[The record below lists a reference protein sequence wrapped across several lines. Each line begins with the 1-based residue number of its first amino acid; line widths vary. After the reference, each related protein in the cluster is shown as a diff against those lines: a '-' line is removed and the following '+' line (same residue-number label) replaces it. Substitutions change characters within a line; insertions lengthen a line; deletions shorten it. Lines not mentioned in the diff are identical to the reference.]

1 MKSNSDLRQRAESI
15 MRLMEQ
21 RDELTMDIKA
31 AFDAA
36 ASVGFNKQAMRKAI
50 RIAGMDA
57 TKRAKHES
65 EQGDLI
71 LYLQEIEG
79 RLIEDAHTQT
89 EATLAYLEQ
98 SRKLREAAE

>member
-1 MKSNSDLRQRAESI
+1 MRSNSDLRSRAESI

-50 RIAGMDA
+50 RIASMDA
-57 TKRAKHES
+57 TKREKHNS
-65 EQGDLI
+65 EQMDLE
-71 LYLQEIEG
+71 LYLAEIEG
-79 RLIEDAHTQT
+79 RQM
-89 EATLAYLEQ
+89 
-98 SRKLREAAE
+98 REAAE

>member
-1 MKSNSDLRQRAESI
+1 MRNSDLRQRAESI

-36 ASVGFNKQAMRKAI
+36 ASVGFNKAAMRKAI

-57 TKRAKHES
+57 TKRAKHDSSQLDIE
-65 EQGDLI
+65 I
-71 LYLQEIEG
+71 YLAEIEG
-79 RLIEDAHTQT
+79 RQM
-89 EATLAYLEQ
+89 
-98 SRKLREAAE
+98 EAAG

>member
-1 MKSNSDLRQRAESI
+1 MSKTNSDLRSRAESI

-50 RIAGMDA
+50 KVAALDA
-57 TKRAKHES
+57 DKRAKHES
-65 EQGDLI
+65 EQSDLI
-71 LYLQEIEG
+71 LYLAEIEG
-79 RLIEDAHTQT
+79 RQM
-89 EATLAYLEQ
+89 
-98 SRKLREAAE
+98 EAAE

>member
-1 MKSNSDLRQRAESI
+1 MRSNSDLRSRAESI

-36 ASVGFNKQAMRKAI
+36 ASVGFNKAAMRKAI

-57 TKRAKHES
+57 TKREKHNS
-65 EQGDLI
+65 EQMDLE
-71 LYLQEIEG
+71 LYLSEIEG
-79 RLIEDAHTQT
+79 RQM
-89 EATLAYLEQ
+89 
-98 SRKLREAAE
+98 EAAG

>member
-1 MKSNSDLRQRAESI
+1 MSKTNSDLRSRAESI

-50 RIAGMDA
+50 KVAALDA
-57 TKRAKHES
+57 DKRAKHES
-65 EQGDLI
+65 EQSDLI
-71 LYLQEIEG
+71 LYLAEIEG
-79 RLIEDAHTQT
+79 RQM
-89 EATLAYLEQ
+89 
-98 SRKLREAAE
+98 EAAG

>member
-1 MKSNSDLRQRAESI
+1 MKTNSDLRQRAESI

-21 RDELTMDIKA
+21 RDELTLDIKA

-57 TKRAKHES
+57 TKRAKHDSSQLDIE
-65 EQGDLI
+65 
-71 LYLQEIEG
+71 LYLAEIEG
-79 RLIEDAHTQT
+79 RQ
-89 EATLAYLEQ
+89 
-98 SRKLREAAE
+98 LREAAE

>member
-1 MKSNSDLRQRAESI
+1 MRNSDLRQRAESI

-65 EQGDLI
+65 AQQDLLI
-71 LYLQEIEG
+71 YLAEIEG
-79 RLIEDAHTQT
+79 RQM
-89 EATLAYLEQ
+89 
-98 SRKLREAAE
+98 EAAG